1 MKWGMNLDFL
11 SYISDIMNNLL
22 RVIMSI
28 TVFDVIDILLLAVL
42 ICVVIKFMQDT
53 RAEQLLKGILILVVL
68 FLVVQACQLKVM
80 SFLFQNFFQVGLLA
94 VVIVFQPELRRML
107 EKVGTAKVPNIVQS
121 FDTGEAGAAQARER
135 AIQGIADACER
146 LSRTRT
152 GALIVIERQTK
163 LGNIIEQSTVINSE
177 PSPELFCN
185 LFYNKAPLHDGAVII
200 RNNRIYAAGCFL
212 PITNKGQYV
221 DADLGSRHRAA
232 LGMSENSDALVIV
245 VSEETGIISVAKA
258 GQLTRFDTEYNP
270 KEALINILRDEMPDV
285 IKNKTRRRTR
295 RTRTDGAQED

>member
-1 MKWGMNLDFL
+1 MGVF
-11 SYISDIMNNLL
+11 SYISDAFNNML
-22 RVIMSI
+22 RVLMSI
-28 TVFDVIDILLLAVL
+28 NVFDVLDILLLAVFIFL
-42 ICVVIKFMQDT
+42 VIKLMQET
-53 RAEQLLKGILILVVL
+53 RAEQLLKGILVLVVL
-68 FLVVQACQLKVM
+68 FGLVQICQLKVM
-80 SFLFQNFFQVGLLA
+80 SFLFQNFLQVGVLA
-94 VVIVFQPELRRML
+94 MVVVFQPELRRML

-121 FDTGEAGAAQARER
+121 FDSGEADTQARDR

-146 LSRTRT
+146 LSRTKT

-258 GQLTRFDTEYNP
+258 GQLTRFNTEYNP
-270 KEALINILRDEMPDV
+270 KEALVNILRDEMPDTAKA
-285 IKNKTRRRTR
+285 KNKRKAKKTRNGES
-295 RTRTDGAQED
+295 GAE

>member
-1 MKWGMNLDFL
+1 MEFF
-11 SYISDIMNNLL
+11 SYISDAFSNLV
-22 RVIMSI
+22 RVLMSI

-42 ICVVIKFMQDT
+42 ICVVIKLMQET
-53 RAEQLLKGILILVVL
+53 RAEQLLKGILVLVAL
-68 FLVVQACQLKVM
+68 FFLVQICQLKVM
-80 SFLFQNFFQVGLLA
+80 SFLFQNFFQVGLIA
-94 VVIVFQPELRRML
+94 VMIVFQPELRRML
-107 EKVGTAKVPNIVQS
+107 EKVGTAKVPNLVQS
-121 FDTGEAGAAQARER
+121 LDNGLGDVQARDKC
-135 AIQGIADACER
+135 IQGIVDACER

-163 LGNIIEQSTVINSE
+163 LGNIIEQSTVINSD

-232 LGMSENSDALVIV
+232 LGMSENSDALIIV
-245 VSEETGIISVAKA
+245 VSEETGIISVAKS
-258 GQLTRFDTEYNP
+258 GQLTRFNNEYNP
-270 KEALINILRDEMPDV
+270 KEALTNILRDEMPDDS
-285 IKNKTRRRTR
+285 KAKTKGRRRTKR
-295 RTRTDGAQED
+295 PQGGTDAE

>member
-1 MKWGMNLDFL
+1 MDLM
-11 SYISDIMNNLL
+11 SYISDVFNNFV
-22 RVIMSI
+22 RVLMSI
-28 TVFDVIDILLLAVL
+28 TVFDIIDMFLLAVL
-42 ICVVIKFMQDT
+42 IFLIIKLMQET
-53 RAEQLLKGILILVVL
+53 RAEQLLKGIIVL
-68 FLVVQACQLKVM
+68 MAVFFVVQICQLKVM
-80 SFLFQNFFQVGLLA
+80 SFLFQNFLQVGVLA
-94 VVIVFQPELRRML
+94 IVIVFQPELRRML
-107 EKVGTAKVPNIVQS
+107 EKVGTAKVSGIVQS
-121 FDTGEAGAAQARER
+121 FESGESEAGARDR
-135 AIQGIADACER
+135 AIKGIADACER

-177 PSPELFCN
+177 PTPELFCN

-245 VSEETGIISVAKA
+245 VSEETGIISVAKT
-258 GQLTRFDTEYNP
+258 GQLQRFDMEYNP
-270 KEALINILRDEMPDV
+270 KERLISVLRDEMPDTTKTKSKAKRK
-285 IKNKTRRRTR
+285 IKKPENDK
-295 RTRTDGAQED
+295 E

>member
-1 MKWGMNLDFL
+1 MDFL
-11 SYISDIMNNLL
+11 SYISDMMNNLV

-28 TVFDVIDILLLAVL
+28 TVFDVLDILLLAVL
-42 ICVVIKFMQDT
+42 ICVVIKFMQET
-53 RAEQLLKGILILVVL
+53 RAEQLLKGILVLVVL

-121 FDTGEAGAAQARER
+121 FDAGETGAVQARER
-135 AIQGIADACER
+135 AIHGIADACER

-232 LGMSENSDALVIV
+232 LGMSENSDALIIV

-258 GQLTRFDTEYNP
+258 GQLTRFNTEYNP

-285 IKNKTRRRTR
+285 TKNKSRRRTR
-295 RTRTDGAQED
+295 KTHTDGAAEE

>member
-1 MKWGMNLDFL
+1 MILEFF
-11 SYISDIMNNLL
+11 SYISDAFSNLL
-22 RVIMSI
+22 RVLMSI

-42 ICVVIKFMQDT
+42 IFLVIKLMQET
-53 RAEQLLKGILILVVL
+53 RAEQLLKGIVVIMLL
-68 FLVVQACQLKVM
+68 FFVVQMCQLKVM
-80 SFLFQNFFQVGLLA
+80 SFLFQNFLQVGLLA
-94 VVIVFQPELRRML
+94 IVVVFQPELRRML

-121 FDTGEAGAAQARER
+121 LDYGEGDGVARER
-135 AIQGIADACER
+135 AITGIADACER

-152 GALIVIERQTK
+152 GALIVIERHTK
-163 LGNIIEQSTVINSE
+163 LGNIIEQATVINSD
-177 PSPELFCN
+177 PAPDLFCN

-212 PITNKGQYV
+212 PITNQGKYV

-258 GQLTRFDTEYNP
+258 GQLTRFNTEYDP
-270 KEALINILRDEMPDV
+270 KEALIHILRDEMPDTAKV
-285 IKNKTRRRTR
+285 KAKRKTKRTR
-295 RTRTDGAQED
+295 DSESDA

>member
-1 MKWGMNLDFL
+1 MKLDLL
-11 SYISDIMNNLL
+11 SYISDAFNNLL
-22 RVIMSI
+22 RVLMSI
-28 TVFDVIDILLLAVL
+28 TVFDVIDILLLAVFIFL
-42 ICVVIKFMQDT
+42 VIKLMQET
-53 RAEQLLKGILILVVL
+53 RAEQLLKGILVLVGL
-68 FLVVQACQLKVM
+68 FFLVQICQLKVM
-80 SFLFQNFFQVGLLA
+80 SFLFQNFLQVGVLA

-121 FDTGEAGAAQARER
+121 FDLGEGDTQARDR

-146 LSRTRT
+146 LSRTKT
-152 GALIVIERQTK
+152 GALIVIERHTK

-212 PITNKGQYV
+212 PITSKGQYV
-221 DADLGSRHRAA
+221 DSDLGSRHRAA

-245 VSEETGIISVAKA
+245 VSEETGIVSVAKA
-258 GQLTRFDTEYNP
+258 GQLTRFNNEYNP
-270 KEALINILRDEMPDV
+270 KEALINILRDEMPDAA
-285 IKNKTRRRTR
+285 KAKGKRRTKR
-295 RTRTDGAQED
+295 ARSGEADAE